1 MDIEAMAVAFI
12 FGAGI
17 MLPIIF
23 TIGLVE
29 RRNARRLRA
38 LRGELVQSGSI
49 TPASIDRADP

>member
-1 MDIEAMAVAFI
+1 MEAVAAAVI

-23 TIGLVE
+23 MIGLAE

-49 TPASIDRADP
+49 IPASIDRSDP